1 MANDYYDTLGV
12 DRSASEEEIKKSY
25 RKLAMKYHPDRNPGD
40 KEAESTFKEISH
52 AYSVLTDSQ
61 KRARYDQFGEA
72 GMNGGGFD
80 PFTGDAFDL
89 SDALRTF
96 MEQGFGGLGGFGF
109 ASEQSSTEQ
118 RRRGNNLKLT
128 LEVSFEEILEGVEKK
143 IKVKRYEACDRCDG
157 DGAEKG
163 SDRKTCPVCQGQGQV
178 KQVSRSLFGQF
189 INVHACPNCNGEGSI
204 IEQLCK
210 ECHGSGRKR
219 VNREVNVNIPA
230 GVTTGNYLTLSGEGN
245 AGERGGPSGDLIV
258 VIREK
263 EHKYFVREDK
273 NLFIEAK
280 ITFSEAAL
288 GAEIEVP
295 TLTGK
300 AKLKIPEGVQSGRF
314 LRMRG
319 KGLPGLRGGRKGDQM
334 VRIQVWTPS
343 KISKEQRKLLE
354 KLEKSNGSKPPEV
367 ISKGYFANLSD

>member
-1 MANDYYDTLGV
+1 MANDYYNTLGV
-12 DRSASEEEIKKSY
+12 DRTASENEIKKAY

-52 AYSVLTDSQ
+52 AYSVLTDTQ

-72 GMNGGGFD
+72 GMSGGGFD
-80 PFTGDAFDL
+80 PYSGDAFDL

-96 MEQGFGGLGGFGF
+96 MEQGFGGFSGFGF
-109 ASEQSSTEQ
+109 GSEQNRTEQ

-128 LEVSFEEILEGVEKK
+128 LEVSLEEILTGVDKK
-143 IKVKRYEACDRCDG
+143 IKVKRYEACDTCDG
-157 DGAEKG
+157 IGAERG
-163 SDRKTCPVCQGQGQV
+163 SDRKTCPICQGQGQV

-189 INVHACPNCNGEGSI
+189 INVQTCPNCNGDGSI
-204 IEQLCK
+204 IDRLCRA
-210 ECHGSGRKR
+210 CHGSGRKR
-219 VNREVNVNIPA
+219 ISREVDVNIPA
-230 GVTTGNYLTLSGEGN
+230 GVSTGNYLTLSGEGN
-245 AGERGGPSGDLIV
+245 AGERGGLSGDLIIF
-258 VIREK
+258 IREK
-263 EHKYFVREDK
+263 EHKYFVREGQ

-280 ITFSEAAL
+280 ITFSQAAL

-300 AKLKIPEGVQSGRF
+300 ANLKIPQGVQSGRI

-319 KGLPGLRGGRKGDQM
+319 KGLPGLRGGRKGDQL

-343 KISKEQRKLLE
+343 KISDEQRKLLE
-354 KLEKSNGSKPPEV
+354 KLEKSNGSKPPEM
-367 ISKGYFANLSD
+367 IGKGFFANISD

>member
-1 MANDYYDTLGV
+1 MASDYYDTLGV
-12 DRSASEEEIKKSY
+12 DRAASEEEIKKAY
-25 RKLAMKYHPDRNPGD
+25 RKLAMKYHPDRNQGD
-40 KEAESTFKEISH
+40 KDAESTFKEISH
-52 AYSVLTDSQ
+52 AYSILTDSQ
-61 KRARYDQFGEA
+61 KRARYDQFGDA
-72 GMNGGGFD
+72 GISGGGYD
-80 PFTGDAFDL
+80 PFAGDAFDL

-109 ASEQSSTEQ
+109 GSEQSSSEQ

-128 LEVSFEEILEGVEKK
+128 MEVTLEEILSGVDKK
-143 IKVKRYEACDRCDG
+143 IKVKRYEVCNNCDG
-157 DGAEKG
+157 VGAERG
-163 SDRKTCPVCQGQGQV
+163 SDSKTCPVCQGQGQV

-189 INVHACPNCNGEGSI
+189 INVQTCPNCNGDGSI
-204 IEQLCK
+204 IDKLCR

-219 VNREVNVNIPA
+219 VTREVTVNIPA

-245 AGERGGPSGDLIV
+245 KGERGGPAGDLIV
-258 VIREK
+258 IIQEK
-263 EHKYFVREDK
+263 EHKYFVREGQ

-288 GAEIEVP
+288 GADIEVP

-300 AKLKIPEGVQSGRF
+300 AKLKVPQGVQSGRF

-343 KISKEQRKLLE
+343 KISDEQRKLLE
-354 KLEKSNGSKPPEV
+354 KLSKINGSKPPEK
-367 ISKGYFANLSD
+367 IGKGYFANMSD